1 MYADKLIRMQEI
13 KIFEI
18 RMNGYV
24 DMMSLSQ
31 QIYDMKPKK
40 RALKLTSFY
49 NFKKLKVHVIIGIH

>member
-31 QIYDMKPKK
+31 QIYDVQPKG
-40 RALKLTSFY
+40 RAIELISSLRLT
-49 NFKKLKVHVIIGIH
+49 KVFQCL

>member
-13 KIFEI
+13 KNFEI

-31 QIYDMKPKK
+31 QIYDVEPKG
-40 RALKLTSFY
+40 RAVELTSLLRLQKIF
-49 NFKKLKVHVIIGIH
+49 H